1 MSRYGYHYRASS
13 SVTDGP
19 RDVMDSPW
27 VLAAL
32 TVAALAIGAMAVAGW
47 LV

>member
-19 RDVMDSPW
+19 RDVMDSPG

-32 TVAALAIGAMAVAGW
+32 AFACLVIGAMAVAGW
-47 LV
+47 L

>member
-13 SVTDGP
+13 SATDGP

-27 VLAAL
+27 VLGILAFASF
-32 TVAALAIGAMAVAGW
+32 AIGAMAVAGW
-47 LV
+47 L

>member
-13 SVTDGP
+13 EVQDGP

-27 VLAAL
+27 VLGAL
-32 TVAALAIGAMAVAGW
+32 AIACVAIGAMAVAGW
-47 LV
+47 LQ